1 MEPILMLTPRSSLCS
16 PLPRSLS
23 RRDAVPANAT
33 TPGAKAQ
40 LGRQKI
46 FGGLLDRLDDHAS

>member
-1 MEPILMLTPRSSLCS
+1 MEPILRLTPRSSLCS
-16 PLPRSLS
+16 PLLRSSS

-33 TPGAKAQ
+33 TPGAKATSA
-40 LGRQKI
+40 RQKI